1 MFPGLPQ
8 WLASGRVRRTIDEGM
23 KALLSMTEAQGISF
37 GSTDEVALQDSH
49 LAHLQDELQIAMED
63 ERYADA
69 SRVKKEI
76 NMMLLPSQQSQRNL
90 EERQVLEMAQQMQL
104 AVTRPESV
112 LAKLARQSWH
122 RSIANCEDI
131 QFVPTTPQKIRVIAH
146 ANGMPPAATAAAAD
160 AEVDTLTKRGGCVV
174 VHDALVRNLAHNLH
188 ACDEQDLAAASFD
201 SSMQE
206 LHLCLAASPVRLTRA
221 AECALHMIEL
231 VGETEGPDSEAQVEI
246 AGSCIEK
253 VARAARLEIAALA
266 ALCPLNHAWRS
277 HFLSALS
284 LCKLCEDIG
293 AEDEGWGAVG
303 ALVEK
308 WFENIAAQ
316 AVERAAV
323 MQQAVGIAGERGS
336 RLFFCVFFCIFFYQN
351 LYSAACLFL
360 SILQSV

>member
-1 MFPGLPQ
+1 MFPGLPK
-8 WLASGRVRRTIDEGM
+8 WMASGKVRRTIDEGM

-49 LAHLQDELQIAMED
+49 LAHLQDELQTAMED

-131 QFVPTTPQKIRVIAH
+131 QFVPTTPQKIRAIAH
-146 ANGMPPAATAAAAD
+146 ANGMTPAASAAAAL
-160 AEVDTLTKRGGCVV
+160 AQVDTLTKRGSCVV
-174 VHDALVRNLAHNLH
+174 VHDALVRNLAHTLH

-201 SSMQE
+201 SAMQE

-266 ALCPLNHAWRS
+266 ALSPLNHAWRS

-308 WFENIAAQ
+308 WFEHIAAQ

-323 MQQAVGIAGERGS
+323 MQQAVGIAG
-336 RLFFCVFFCIFFYQN
+336 
-351 LYSAACLFL
+351 
-360 SILQSV
+360 